1 MPVPG
6 YDPDDV
12 DEMLESRLGESEL
25 RDRLSESEWES
36 YQDGEGNLVDLI
48 DDEEIES
55 MLDD

>member
-25 RDRLSESEWES
+25 RDRLSEDEWQS
-36 YQDGEGNLVDLI
+36 YQDGDDALVDLLE
-48 DDEEIES
+48 DEEIEG
-55 MLDD
+55 LLGD